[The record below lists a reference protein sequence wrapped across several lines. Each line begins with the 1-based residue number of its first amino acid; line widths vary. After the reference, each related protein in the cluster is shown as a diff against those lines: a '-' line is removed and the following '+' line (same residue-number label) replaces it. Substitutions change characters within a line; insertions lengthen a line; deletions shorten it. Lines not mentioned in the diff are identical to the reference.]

1 MRTPRALER
10 RKIGS
15 NAVWLG
21 ISTGS

>member
-1 MRTPRALER
+1 MRPPHALER